1 VLQTYAFSCLPK
13 IWFDLPLFLTPTESI
28 RNQAS
33 GRLCTRARLI
43 PKARECHM
51 LYSCAWCK
59 QSSCVFV
66 CQTVMELKQVEQ
78 EKRREYE
85 IGKYKQSIYDY
96 PVKMLGLQPLD
107 VPLPEYSTSM
117 LPTGWRSEVSMHVNC
132 EFKCKCFCTR
142 IWTSLHWTSTWE
154 YLTSMWEYVK

>member
-1 VLQTYAFSCLPK
+1 MSGAFLEKSSYV
-13 IWFDLPLFLTPTESI
+13 FL
-28 RNQAS
+28 
-33 GRLCTRARLI
+33 
-43 PKARECHM
+43 
-51 LYSCAWCK
+51 
-59 QSSCVFV
+59 

-117 LPTGWRSEVSMHVNC
+117 LPTGWRSEVSLYVNLDVNVFVC
-132 EFKCKCFCTR
+132 VSERLC
-142 IWTSLHWTSTWE
+142 I
-154 YLTSMWEYVK
+154 